1 MNVDGY
7 ENYLIY
13 EDGRVF
19 SKNNNKFLKPDTIRS
34 GYFQIALYK
43 NKERKRFLIHRLVAL
58 HYVNNPRP
66 DKYNIVDHLDRNKLN
81 NNRTNLRW
89 VDNYI
94 NSQNRTINKNNKL
107 REQYIVYLKQYNN
120 PYRFQITRNKNLH
133 KKQFKTIEEAKNYRD
148 NFLLEQIQEQ

>member
-89 VDNYI
+89 CDYYI
-94 NSQNRTINKNNKL
+94 NNQNVSISKNNKL
-107 REQYIVYLKQYNN
+107 REQNIFYTKRYKN
-120 PYRFQITRNKNLH
+120 PYRFQMTRNTITH
-133 KKQFKTIEEAKNYRD
+133 RKQFKTLEEAIAYRD
-148 NFLLEQIQEQ
+148 NFLLLHKQEK

>member
-1 MNVDGY
+1 MLMDMK
-7 ENYLIY
+7 I
-13 EDGRVF
+13 
-19 SKNNNKFLKPDTIRS
+19 NKFLKPDTIRS

-58 HYVNNPRP
+58 HYVNNPHP
-66 DKYNIVDHLDRNKLN
+66 DKYNVVDHLDRNKLN

>member
-58 HYVNNPRP
+58 HYVNNPHP
-66 DKYNIVDHLDRNKLN
+66 DKYNVVDHLDRNKLN